1 MLAAAAVLIAV
12 PAAASA
18 LPQGQDDGTLS
29 VRHGRG
35 CVKLQF
41 RGELFN
47 TFNHPQFINPSANVA
62 LGSFGQ
68 IGATAVNP
76 RLIQFALKYLF

>member
-1 MLAAAAVLIAV
+1 MSLAKKF
-12 PAAASA
+12 
-18 LPQGQDDGTLS
+18 T
-29 VRHGRG
+29 
-35 CVKLQF
+35 VKESQTVGF
-41 RGELFN
+41 RTEFFN

-68 IGATAVNP
+68 IGATALNL